1 MFEDTAERMYRS
13 LRLVKRMDPSTLIFP
28 GMTSSL
34 GHCDLIMMSL
44 GHEYTW
50 SNLKFAAYVDPNNVN
65 VQVINE

>member
-1 MFEDTAERMYRS
+1 
-13 LRLVKRMDPSTLIFP
+13 
-28 GMTSSL
+28 MTSSL

-50 SNLKFAAYVDPNNVN
+50 SNLKFAAYIDPNNVN